1 MNYSIPGFLVLHCL
15 PEFAQTHIRWVGDA
29 IQPPHPLSP
38 PSLPALNLSQQSLFQ
53 LSWLF
58 ASDGR
63 SIGASASVLPMNI
76 QGWSPLGLTVWS
88 PCSPRDSHES
98 SPTPQFK
105 SINSLVLSLL
115 FGPPLISIH
124 DYWKSHSFDNTDHD
138 LSVWMLSFKL
148 ARVFHLLFYLHQET
162 LVPLCFLPLEWY
174 HPSHTHTLSSHSQR

>member
-1 MNYSIPGFLVLHCL
+1 MNYSTPGFLVLHCL

-76 QGWSPLGLTVWS
+76 QG
-88 PCSPRDSHES
+88 
-98 SPTPQFK
+98 
-105 SINSLVLSLL
+105 
-115 FGPPLISIH
+115 
-124 DYWKSHSFDNTDHD
+124 
-138 LSVWMLSFKL
+138 
-148 ARVFHLLFYLHQET
+148 
-162 LVPLCFLPLEWY
+162 
-174 HPSHTHTLSSHSQR
+174 